1 MQNKKKLEQLVENKV
16 EPADTTN
23 PDLAKRNL
31 PIVKDTIYVDKID
44 TVFVTEKS
52 GLSDEEIQKKTE
64 KKKQLNES
72 QLKRILSK
80 D

>member
-1 MQNKKKLEQLVENKV
+1 MSKTTKDWMDKLVENYRV
-16 EPADTTN
+16 PT
-23 PDLAKRNL
+23 
-31 PIVKDTIYVDKID
+31 
-44 TVFVTEKS
+44 
-52 GLSDEEIQKKTE
+52 DEEIQKKTE

>member
-1 MQNKKKLEQLVENKV
+1 MTKTTKDWMDKLVENYRV
-16 EPADTTN
+16 PT
-23 PDLAKRNL
+23 
-31 PIVKDTIYVDKID
+31 
-44 TVFVTEKS
+44 
-52 GLSDEEIQKKTE
+52 DEEIQKKTE